1 MGDEKAQGRHD
12 EFQFVKNRAERD
24 LFLLFLAT
32 KKEEKEINDG
42 KAEKKRGGEGR
53 EGNNWGMY
61 SMQQGGNEVI
71 CS

>member
-42 KAEKKRGGEGR
+42 KAEKRERVGIGGEG
-53 EGNNWGMY
+53 
-61 SMQQGGNEVI
+61 GGCRKESRGL
-71 CS
+71 CSKAGE

>member
-42 KAEKKRGGEGR
+42 KAEKRERG
-53 EGNNWGMY
+53 
-61 SMQQGGNEVI
+61 
-71 CS
+71 